1 MLFGEMWLEMEK
13 LAIFARSIRE
23 ASNLE
28 VKLDLKSGF
37 DNWYF
42 EGHLYF
48 TVPVIMARKSKS
60 PEKNGFLRGCNLKN
74 VFVSYLNFLEI
85 TDPWPYFNFHEN
97 SVF

>member
-1 MLFGEMWLEMEK
+1 MEK

-60 PEKNGFLRGCNLKN
+60 PEKKWLFAGL
-74 VFVSYLNFLEI
+74 
-85 TDPWPYFNFHEN
+85 
-97 SVF
+97 